1 MELSGRV
8 LRCFSA
14 GCGLEALKSQQ
25 HVMIPKSV
33 SCAKCL
39 LIFHTS
45 YSCQQQKLGSI
56 KFKQKM
62 PDVIFHVLSVF

>member
-8 LRCFSA
+8 LRWLSA
-14 GCGLEALKSQQ
+14 GSGLEALKSQH

-33 SCAKCL
+33 SCAKAKGL

-45 YSCQQQKLGSI
+45 
-56 KFKQKM
+56 
-62 PDVIFHVLSVF
+62 